1 VERRRFMA
9 AVAGSLLAAPL
20 AVEAQQAG
28 RMARIGFLSDFEPAS
43 EPNLRQLEDGLR
55 EHGYIAGLNLV
66 LEQRFAEGRPER
78 LSELAAELVRLHVD
92 VIVTVSERGAV
103 AAKQATTTIPIVMV
117 YGLEPIRLGLIN
129 SLARPGGNVTG
140 LVADPGPEIIAKR
153 LQILREL
160 VPASNTIALL
170 TEPATAGRTERIR
183 PLEEAAQKG
192 GISLKRI
199 EVLRREDL
207 PGAFEGI
214 IRAGASAVLV
224 SGAGVLYESR
234 SEISGLALKH
244 KLPAIYPLRGYT
256 LAGGLM
262 SYGVNSRDLYRRA
275 GAYAARILK
284 GAKPPDLPV
293 EQPMRFELVINLKTA
308 KALGLT
314 IPPSLLARADE
325 VIE

>member
-1 VERRRFMA
+1 MGA
-9 AVAGSLLAAPL
+9 AVHAQ
-20 AVEAQQAG
+20 EYKAQQAG

-43 EPNLRQLEDGLR
+43 EPNLRQLEDSLR
-55 EHGYIAGLNLV
+55 EHGYVAGLNLV

-78 LSELAAELVRLHVD
+78 LSELAAELVRLQVD
-92 VIVTVSERGAV
+92 VIVAVSERGAV

-160 VPASNTIALL
+160 VPGSNTIALL

-183 PLEEAAQKG
+183 PLEEAARKG

-199 EVLRREDL
+199 VVQRLEDL
-207 PGAFEGI
+207 PGAFEEI
-214 IRAGASAVLV
+214 TRAGAGALLV

-244 KLPAIYPLRGYT
+244 KLPAIYPLRGYA

-262 SYGVNSRDLYRRA
+262 PYGVNSRDLYRRA

-284 GAKPPDLPV
+284 GATPRDLPV
-293 EQPMRFELVINLKTA
+293 EQPMRFELIINLKTA

-314 IPPSLLARADE
+314 IPPSLLGRADE

>member
-1 VERRRFMA
+1 VERRAFLG
-9 AVAGSLLAAPL
+9 AVTGGLLAAPL
-20 AVEAQQAG
+20 AAGAQQAA
-28 RMARIGFLSDFEPAS
+28 RMARVGFLSDFEPAS
-43 EPNLRQLEDGLR
+43 EANLRHLEDGLR
-55 EHGYIAGLNLV
+55 EHGYIAGLNLA

-92 VIVTVSERGAV
+92 VIVAVSERGAL

-117 YGLEPIRLGLIN
+117 YGLEPIRLGLIK

-140 LVADPGPEIIAKR
+140 LVADPGPEIIGKR

-160 VPASNTIALL
+160 VPGSNTIALL

-207 PGAFEGI
+207 PDAFEGI
-214 IRAGASAVLV
+214 TRAGASAVLV

-234 SEISGLALKH
+234 SEINGLALKH
-244 KLPAIYPLRGYT
+244 KLPAIYPLRGYA

-284 GAKPPDLPV
+284 GAKPLDLPV